1 MLLKQVKENLL
12 KNGFRGSYPINDYTM
27 VRYKTSNGNEFD
39 IYLDEKKPNRVTA
52 LRGHKPNTVRSFGLI
67 GEFEGSGK
75 VGRKFSFNTP
85 EELKNKLENLI
96 F

>member
-1 MLLKQVKENLL
+1 MREFLLV
-12 KNGFRGSYPINDYTM
+12 NGFQGSYPFYDPTM
-27 VRYKTSNGNEFD
+27 VRYTATNGNSFEV
-39 IYLDEKKPNRVTA
+39 YLDEKKPNRVAA
-52 LRGHKPNTVRSFGLI
+52 LRGHKPGVVTAIGLV

-85 EELKNKLENLI
+85 EELKNKLESWI